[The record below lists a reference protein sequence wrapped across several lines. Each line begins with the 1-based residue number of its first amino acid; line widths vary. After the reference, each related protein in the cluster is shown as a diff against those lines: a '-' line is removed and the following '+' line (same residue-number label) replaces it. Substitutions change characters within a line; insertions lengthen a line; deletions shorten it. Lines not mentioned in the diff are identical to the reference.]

1 MKSKLLKA
9 SLIFLPTMLLSSCSF
24 SYTYVI
30 SGLEG
35 AEQDEDIDDI
45 DDSGTYDIK
54 IWVDE
59 KIVSLTQSQ
68 IAEFTANNAGKY
80 TINLNIAPVSESLA
94 ASSMMQDVQQGADI
108 FCFAQDQL
116 ARLKV
121 TGALAKLPAAYV
133 GVLKSEMSKEAIDA
147 ARVNDDVYA
156 FPITSDN
163 GYFLYYDKSVVSDEA
178 ATNMSSLISACAS
191 KSKKLYFG
199 ARGDG
204 FYAASYFMATG
215 CYSKWTLNSET
226 GKFDGFEDN
235 YRSDEGVIAGL
246 GIKELDSDNVVSR
259 AEASQFGDKGK
270 AGAMISGIWDYE
282 TASKRL
288 GDNLGCAPLPSF
300 TVDGKDY
307 HLSSFDGYKLL
318 GVKPQVDPKKASV
331 CRKIARFLTSEQCQT
346 ERFNNASWGPT
357 NNVSSQI
364 DGVLNHAGLAA
375 LRAQHEFAK
384 PQTQCPG
391 EWFSTLAATAKDIKS
406 SSSKADI
413 EELLKRYESSLKDI
427 LTTQD

>member
-1 MKSKLLKA
+1 MKKLIRT
-9 SLIFLPTMLLSSCSF
+9 SLFLLPALLLTGCN
-24 SYTYVI
+24 YTYVYNI

-35 AEQDEDIDDI
+35 GGQDDDVEEV
-45 DDSGTYDIK
+45 DDAGTYDIK

-59 KIVSLTQSQ
+59 KIVPLTQTQ
-68 IAEFTANNAGKY
+68 IATFIANNAGKY
-80 TINLNIAPVSESLA
+80 TINLNIAPVSESNA

-116 ARLKV
+116 ARLKM
-121 TGALAKLPAAYV
+121 TGALAKLPSVYADTIAN
-133 GVLKSEMSKEAIDA
+133 EMPKEAIDA
-147 ARVNDDVYA
+147 ASVNEEVYA

-163 GYFLYYDKSVVSDEA
+163 GYFLYYDKSVVSEDA
-178 ATNMSSLISACAS
+178 AKNMTTLIKACS
-191 KSKKLYFG
+191 DKGKKLYFG

-215 CYSKWTLNSET
+215 CYSKWSLNAET
-226 GKFDGFEDN
+226 GKFDDVDDN
-235 YRSDEGVIAGL
+235 YNSDGGKIAAT
-246 GIKELDSDNVVSR
+246 GIKELDSDAVIAR
-259 AEASQFGDKGK
+259 AEASQFGGKGK

-282 TASKRL
+282 AVEKRI
-288 GDNLGCAPLPSF
+288 GENLACAELPSY

-331 CRKIARFLTSEQCQT
+331 CRKIARFLVSEECQT
-346 ERFNNASWGPT
+346 ERFTIASWGPT
-357 NNVSSQI
+357 NIQSNKDPEIEKHQ
-364 DGVLNHAGLAA
+364 GLAA
-375 LRAQHEFAK
+375 LKAQHEYAQ

-406 SSSKADI
+406 SSSASDI
-413 EELLKRYESSLKDI
+413 ANLLTRYDGSLQDI
-427 LTTQD
+427 LVSQD